1 MSVDSF
7 YENMWVIVM
16 CRESPDLASTLTQFI
31 RSTARE
37 EMRMLSCGDYFPCW
51 LVSGTFWPL
60 GSSVSLLIT
69 HLLPFLKSTWP
80 GIRRQL
86 TIAFFNLWF
95 PPSLSFWPH
104 RWAPDSWL
112 TSWALA
118 PLLSHCVIG
127 FSFICCPLVA
137 KDTLYPPIS
146 TRQPACSLSIS
157 TPKIDIE
164 SAML

>member
-1 MSVDSF
+1 MSVDSL

-86 TIAFFNLWF
+86 TIKLHYCCFLRVLFLTYDSHHLSASDPIDGLLILGSLPEPWLPCSPTVWLAFLSSVVLWL
-95 PPSLSFWPH
+95 PRTLC
-104 RWAPDSWL
+104 
-112 TSWALA
+112 T
-118 PLLSHCVIG
+118 LL
-127 FSFICCPLVA
+127 
-137 KDTLYPPIS
+137 
-146 TRQPACSLSIS
+146 
-157 TPKIDIE
+157 
-164 SAML
+164 